1 MSITS
6 IIVDDEPLARKGLAV
21 RLEAFSD
28 INIISQCS
36 NGREAI
42 ENIRAYSPDLMFLD
56 IQMPGLSGFEVI
68 ESIIK
73 QGLKMPV
80 VVFVTAFDQY
90 AIKAFEVH
98 ALDYILKPT
107 DEERLSQTLD
117 KVRKYFKSSTDADHK
132 SKLIRLVSDVTGNDC
147 QQILTEL
154 DSNQQVSVSHY
165 SDILAIKDA
174 GEVSRVPVK
183 DIIWI
188 DAAGDY
194 MCVHTCSNVAVT
206 QGGVLLLP
214 QVSAQK
220 NVLENTHILRK
231 TMKQL
236 EEYLDPKRF
245 IRNHRS
251 TIVNKDY
258 IEKICSQAN
267 GEYLLVL
274 KNGKELKVSR
284 SYKEKVKQA
293 INS

>member
-1 MSITS
+1 MTFRT
-6 IIVDDEPLARKGLAV
+6 IIVDDEPLARKGLNI
-21 RLEAFSD
+21 RLQSFDD
-28 INIISQCS
+28 IQVITQCC

-42 ENIRAYSPDLMFLD
+42 EAIRAYQVDLMFLD
-56 IQMPGLSGFEVI
+56 IQMPGLNGFQVI
-68 ESIIK
+68 EEIVS
-73 QGLKMPV
+73 QGLKMPM
-80 VVFVTAFDQY
+80 VVFATAFDQY
-90 AIKAFEVH
+90 AIKAFDVH
-98 ALDYILKPT
+98 ALDYILKPA

-117 KVRKYFKSSTDADHK
+117 KVRKHFQSSTDAEHK

-147 QQILTEL
+147 QQILSEL
-154 DSNQQVSVSHY
+154 VNNKPVSMSHY

-183 DIIWI
+183 DIVWI

-194 MCVHTCSNVAVT
+194 MCVHTFNSSNT
-206 QGGVLLLP
+206 SQ
-214 QVSAQK
+214 Q
-220 NVLENTHILRK
+220 NTHILRK

-236 EEYLDPKRF
+236 EEHLDPKHF

-258 IEKICSQAN
+258 IEKFCSQAN